1 LLPRQDDLTYTDP
14 TKWLKKEDEYLMM
27 MDPNN
32 PVVKLCIAG
41 MQAEGAG
48 DHELARG
55 LFVQAWEV
63 AGDDYEACVA
73 AHYLARHQPNPEET
87 LRWNQESLRLAE
99 AVGDDRVRD
108 FFPSLLLNVGH
119 SYEVLGNIVEAR
131 RSYDLAA
138 ARVET
143 LPSDQYR
150 NMVRNGIARGRQRV
164 ACNIDQRL
172 SDVAG

>member
-1 LLPRQDDLTYTDP
+1 VNGYAIDVTVHL
-14 TKWLKKEDEYLMM
+14 WSEEDSKLIMM

-55 LFVQAWEV
+55 FFVQAWEI
-63 AGDDYEACVA
+63 ADDDYEACVA
-73 AHYLARHQPNPEET
+73 AHYLARHQLNPKET

-99 AVGDDRVRD
+99 AVGNDRVRD
-108 FFPSLLLNVGH
+108 FFPSLLLNVGR
-119 SYEVLGNIVEAR
+119 SYEVLGNIVEVR
-131 RSYDLAA
+131 RYYDLAA
-138 ARVET
+138 VRVET
-143 LPSDQYR
+143 LPSDQYG

>member
-1 LLPRQDDLTYTDP
+1 
-14 TKWLKKEDEYLMM
+14 MM

-32 PVVKLCIAG
+32 PVVKLCIEG

-48 DHELARG
+48 DHELSHS
-55 LFVQAWEV
+55 LFVQAWNV

-99 AVGDDRVRD
+99 AVGDDRVQY
-108 FFPSLLLNVGH
+108 FFPSLLLNLGH
-119 SYEVLGNIVEAR
+119 SLEVLGNIVEAR
-131 RSYDLAA
+131 RYYDLAA
-138 ARVET
+138 ARVDT
-143 LPSDQYR
+143 LPSDQYG

-164 ACNIDQRL
+164 SCN

>member
-1 LLPRQDDLTYTDP
+1 
-14 TKWLKKEDEYLMM
+14 M

-41 MQAEGAG
+41 MQAEGGG
-48 DHELARG
+48 DYERARH
-55 LFVQAWEV
+55 LFVQAWEAV
-63 AGDDYEACVA
+63 SDNYEACVA

-108 FFPSLLLNVGH
+108 FFPSLLLNLGH
-119 SYEVLGNIVEAR
+119 SYEVLGNLEEAR
-131 RSYDLAA
+131 RYYDLAA
-138 ARVET
+138 VRVEK
-143 LPSDQYR
+143 LPTDHYG
-150 NMVRNGIARGRQRV
+150 NMVRDGISRGRQRV
-164 ACNIDQRL
+164 ACNIDRHP

>member
-1 LLPRQDDLTYTDP
+1 
-14 TKWLKKEDEYLMM
+14 MM

-87 LRWNQESLRLAE
+87 LRWNQESVRLAE

-119 SYEVLGNIVEAR
+119 SYEVLGKIE
-131 RSYDLAA
+131 D
-138 ARVET
+138 
-143 LPSDQYR
+143 
-150 NMVRNGIARGRQRV
+150 ARGYYV
-164 ACNIDQRL
+164 IDEVR
-172 SDVAG
+172 